1 MVITKIFQ
9 HLSCIKPV
17 RYGFFIFCNFQLL
30 TPSMTKH
37 ILSFLGV
44 VFSLSAAHG
53 AVCIVDL
60 GIRKS
65 GDLPSY
71 SQNGSWAGT
80 GTHLWDDLK
89 DTDGIS
95 SGWSFSV
102 TNLRGEV
109 AYVQESKWQAGAP
122 LFDGFSKDV
131 LGLDGRLAG
140 QIWQDSNN
148 LGSSSGT
155 ASMLTFSGLLAGE
168 TYAVSLGIGRLDAG
182 SATTFN
188 LQAGTF
194 VDGYSFM
201 GNSADK
207 TVIENGTSSITTG
220 SNNPGVAVF
229 YVQADDEGKIAIS
242 GWGQY
247 QGLAF
252 ASIGSVPEPASAS
265 LGLLGLGML
274 MMRRRRR

>member
-1 MVITKIFQ
+1 
-9 HLSCIKPV
+9 
-17 RYGFFIFCNFQLL
+17 
-30 TPSMTKH
+30 MTKH

-60 GIRKS
+60 GTMKS

-71 SQNGSWAGT
+71 SQNGAWVGT
-80 GTHLWDDLK
+80 GAHSWDDLK

-102 TNLRGEV
+102 TNMRGELGN
-109 AYVQESKWQAGAP
+109 YVQESKWQAGAP
-122 LFDGFSKDV
+122 LFDEFSEDV

-140 QIWQDSNN
+140 QIWQDSIS
-148 LGSSSGT
+148 LGNSSGT

-168 TYAVSLGIGRLDAG
+168 TYAVSLGIGRYDAG
-182 SATTFN
+182 TATTFN
-188 LQAGTF
+188 LQSGTF

-265 LGLLGLGML
+265 LSLLGLGML

>member
-1 MVITKIFQ
+1 
-9 HLSCIKPV
+9 
-17 RYGFFIFCNFQLL
+17 
-30 TPSMTKH
+30 MTKH
-37 ILSFLGV
+37 ILSLLGV

-60 GIRKS
+60 GTLKS

-71 SQNGSWAGT
+71 SQNGSWGGDGA
-80 GTHLWDDLK
+80 HLWDDLK

-102 TNLRGEV
+102 TNLRRDA

-140 QIWQDSNN
+140 QIWQDSNS
-148 LGSSSGT
+148 LGNSSET

-168 TYAVSLGIGRLDAG
+168 TYAVSLGIGRYDAG